1 MLTLK
6 INRIHSMKKSIL
18 CALITLAFMP
28 LSAQNLLNTAFDTN
42 GPVGEL
48 LFNQNNSGDIVYSGV
63 VEAPFSADTLL
74 GLAREFFYRTANDG
88 RGVKISDRFD
98 GITMVASQV
107 EIPVGAKLVA
117 APFAGAWVKAASTVK
132 FNLIIDLRPGKF
144 RYTLSGFQTDRW
156 RIPGEGKDKGQSN
169 LLHWHRINSLNK
181 EMNKTK
187 EKEKAEIEAMIE
199 KEKESYKMEYEA
211 VMDFIEKL
219 KGFAIIPEF

>member
-1 MLTLK
+1 
-6 INRIHSMKKSIL
+6 
-18 CALITLAFMP
+18 MP

-48 LFNQNNSGDIVYSGV
+48 LFDQNDSGDIIYSGV
-63 VEAPFSADTLL
+63 VEVPFSADTLL

-88 RGVKISDRFD
+88 SGIKISDRFD
-98 GITMVASQV
+98 GITMVGSRV
-107 EIPVGAKLVA
+107 EIPVGVKLVA

-169 LLHWHRINSLNK
+169 LLHWQRINSLNK
-181 EMNKTK
+181 EMTKTK

-199 KEKESYKMEYEA
+199 KEKESYKMEYAA
-211 VMDFIEKL
+211 VMNFIERV
-219 KGFAIIPEF
+219 KGFAVIEDF